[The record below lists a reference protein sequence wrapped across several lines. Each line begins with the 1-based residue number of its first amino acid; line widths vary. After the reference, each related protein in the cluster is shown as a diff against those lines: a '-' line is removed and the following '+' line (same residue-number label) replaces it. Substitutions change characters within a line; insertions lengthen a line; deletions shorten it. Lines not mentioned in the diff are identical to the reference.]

1 MDSEVGFSIIPKRST
16 FHQHTEGR
24 RNLDWLNRLVVT
36 ALPLVPKPLV
46 RRVSSRYIAGD
57 KIEDAVRTVREL
69 NQRGMMA
76 TLDILGEF
84 ITLREEATATASEY
98 IQALETIDRERL
110 DSNISIK
117 LTAFGLKLE
126 FDFCLDNVRRV
137 VARAKELGNFVRID
151 MEDSSCTSD
160 TLRLYDLLRRD
171 YHNLGT
177 VIQAYMR
184 RAILDIRQL
193 MNNGT
198 PPTNLR
204 LCKGIYV
211 EPRSIAYKNRELI
224 NKNFTFLL
232 GELMRRGAYVGIAT
246 HDERLVWD
254 GVRLIDELK
263 LPRNVYEFQML
274 LGVDEELRN
283 FIVNSGHRLR
293 VYVPYGRQWY
303 AYAVRRLQENPQIA
317 GYVMQNFL
325 GLKKS

>member
-1 MDSEVGFSIIPKRST
+1 
-16 FHQHTEGR
+16 
-24 RNLDWLNRLVVT
+24 LDWLNRLVVT
-36 ALPLVPKPLV
+36 TLPLVPEALV

-57 KIEDAVRTVREL
+57 KLADAVRVVRDL

-84 ITLREEATATASEY
+84 ISSREEATATAGEY
-98 IQALETIDRERL
+98 IQALETIHREKL
-110 DSNISIK
+110 DSNVSIK
-117 LTAFGLKLE
+117 LTAFGLKMD
-126 FDFCLDNVRRV
+126 FDFCLNNVRRV

-160 TLRLYDLLRRD
+160 TLRVYDLLRREFS
-171 YHNLGT
+171 NVGT

-193 MNNGT
+193 VANGQ
-198 PPTNLR
+198 PTNLR
-204 LCKGIYV
+204 LCKGIYN
-211 EPRSIAYKNRELI
+211 EPRSIAFKNRELI

-232 GELMRRGAYVGIAT
+232 NELLRRKAYVGIAT

-254 GVRLIDELK
+254 GVRAVDELQ
-263 LPRNVYEFQML
+263 LPKTAYEFQML

-293 VYVPYGRQWY
+293 VYVPYGKQWY
-303 AYAVRRLQENPQIA
+303 AYSVRRLQENPQIA
-317 GYVMQNFL
+317 GYVIQSFF
-325 GLKKS
+325 GLRNS

>member
-1 MDSEVGFSIIPKRST
+1 MT
-16 FHQHTEGR
+16 M
-24 RNLDWLNRLVVT
+24 
-36 ALPLVPKPLV
+36 PLVPKPLV

-76 TLDILGEF
+76 TLDILGEH
-84 ITLREEATATASEY
+84 ISTRDEATSTVNEY
-98 IQALETIDRERL
+98 LAALTSIARERI

-117 LTAFGLKLE
+117 LTAFGLKLD
-126 FDFCLDNVRRV
+126 FDFCLENVRRV
-137 VARAKELGNFVRID
+137 VARAYETGNFVRLD
-151 MEDSSCTSD
+151 MEDSSCTTD
-160 TLRLYDLLRRD
+160 TVRIYELLRKEFS
-171 YHNLGT
+171 NVGT

-193 MNNGT
+193 MANGQ
-198 PPTNLR
+198 PTNLR

-211 EPRSIAYKNRELI
+211 EPRSIAFKNRELI

-232 GELMRRGAYVGIAT
+232 NELVRHGAYVGIAT

-254 GVRLIDELK
+254 GVRLVDELN
-263 LPRNVYEFQML
+263 LPKNAYEFQML
-274 LGVDEELRN
+274 LGVDEELRD

-293 VYVPYGRQWY
+293 VYVPFGKQWY
-303 AYAVRRLQENPQIA
+303 AYSVRRLQENPQIA

-325 GLKKS
+325 GLKSS

>member
-84 ITLREEATATASEY
+84 ITLREEATSTASEY

-117 LTAFGLKLE
+117 LTAFGLKLD

-224 NKNFTFLL
+224 NNLLNAGITLSNPLIEETETPLDGLTFVFTGSLDRWTRS
-232 GELMRRGAYVGIAT
+232 EAQ
-246 HDERLVWD
+246 RLVED
-254 GVRLIDELK
+254 RGGRSTSSVSGNTDYVVAGPGAGSKLDDAEELGVPVLDEEEFVEFLKDRVDELE
-263 LPRNVYEFQML
+263 L
-274 LGVDEELRN
+274 EEN
-283 FIVNSGHRLR
+283 
-293 VYVPYGRQWY
+293 
-303 AYAVRRLQENPQIA
+303 
-317 GYVMQNFL
+317 
-325 GLKKS
+325 